1 MARIRFL
8 LHAPPNPLRVHIS
21 QAVYFGNASGGSMNH
36 GGAGSGPWVQAD
48 LEKGLWSGNTT
59 DTKEPPLVADVVT
72 AMLKG
77 RANWWALKGGDA
89 GLSNGRL
96 ATFYEGVR
104 PSPKTAG

>member
-1 MARIRFL
+1 
-8 LHAPPNPLRVHIS
+8 
-21 QAVYFGNASGGSMNH
+21 MNH